1 MNIQNFK
8 KTSQAGFSFIEVIV
22 VLTVIVILSSMALV
36 TFWNSRKYS
45 AEDQARKLI
54 DVFDEARQKALNQR
68 KTFRVE
74 INRTRQEI
82 RLIDEGNNDP
92 VVTVSDDVIIKRVQ
106 ISNQVVIGAA
116 PTNISGAPTANSPIP
131 VAAYAISSYPLS
143 NGDDKITLRFR
154 LNGQVVDAGTDNI
167 GTGSQPSGATIYI
180 YSNKSP
186 ATNPDVI
193 RAVTVL
199 GTTGDTS
206 LYRCS
211 FVSNVCGS
219 WSR

>member
-1 MNIQNFK
+1 M
-8 KTSQAGFSFIEVIV
+8 QAGFSLVEVII
-22 VLTVIVILSSMALV
+22 VLTVIVILSSMALM

-74 INRTRQEI
+74 INRTKQEI
-82 RLIDEGNNDP
+82 RLIDEGDN
-92 VVTVSDDVIIKRVQ
+92 VASASDDAIIKRSV

-116 PTNISGAPTANSPIP
+116 PTNTSGAPTTTSPIP
-131 VAAYAISSYPLS
+131 AATYAISSYPLS
-143 NGDDKITLRFR
+143 NGDDKITLRFK

-167 GTGSQPSGATIYI
+167 GTGSMINGATIYV
-180 YSNKSP
+180 YSNKPSV
-186 ATNPDVI
+186 TNPDVI

-211 FVSNVCGS
+211 FVSSVCGS